1 MTGKVFDLDGT
12 LAPPVLTYKPDIFS
26 ALEIYRT
33 DKQFASADDWEEQ
46 SGNGGDQQVLQ
57 HQHGSAVPTS

>member
-1 MTGKVFDLDGT
+1 MRVENLVMFAKASFI
-12 LAPPVLTYKPDIFS
+12 LTYKPDIFS

-57 HQHGSAVPTS
+57 HQHGSAVPTI

>member
-1 MTGKVFDLDGT
+1 MRVENLVMSAK
-12 LAPPVLTYKPDIFS
+12 ASSILTYKPDIFS

-33 DKQFASADDWEEQ
+33 NKQFASADDWEEQ